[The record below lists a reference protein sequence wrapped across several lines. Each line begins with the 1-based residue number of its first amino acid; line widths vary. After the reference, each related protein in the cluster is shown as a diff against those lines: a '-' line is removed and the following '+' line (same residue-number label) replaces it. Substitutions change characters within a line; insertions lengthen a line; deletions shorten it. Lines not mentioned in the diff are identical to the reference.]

1 MHKNYYT
8 EINSCTQYFLVAMD
22 NVKVTRECTAVLC
35 SATDDAVLH
44 GWDIHIPRQ
53 HYGIT
58 LYSSYIGC
66 SFVGFG
72 SFVLVTFAYPV
83 PHVSLPFAGGIFV
96 AGRHFSDAVFLVDVS
111 EATAAI
117 TSPKQLRRVVMQIIL
132 F

>member
-8 EINSCTQYFLVAMD
+8 EINSCTLYVLVVMD
-22 NVKVTRECTAVLC
+22 NVKVTHECTAVLC

-44 GWDIHIPRQ
+44 GWDIHISRQ

-58 LYSSYIGC
+58 LYTSYIGC

-72 SFVLVTFAYPV
+72 SFVLVTTFFERGLLA
-83 PHVSLPFAGGIFV
+83 
-96 AGRHFSDAVFLVDVS
+96 DVS

-117 TSPKQLRRVVMQIIL
+117 TPTKQLRRVVMQIIL